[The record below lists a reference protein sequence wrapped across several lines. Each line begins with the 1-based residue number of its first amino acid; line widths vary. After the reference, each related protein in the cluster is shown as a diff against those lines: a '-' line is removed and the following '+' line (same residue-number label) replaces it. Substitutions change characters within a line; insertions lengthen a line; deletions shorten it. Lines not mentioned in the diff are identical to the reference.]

1 MRGFLAIL
9 LTAACGGALAA
20 QPPADPERCLAKRG
34 VPVEHD
40 GKQYTLRDEAC
51 RQLFLT
57 DPERYAQL
65 FDALGDLAA
74 AGKAPAAAPRPSLV
88 PS

>member
-1 MRGFLAIL
+1 MRALRATVLIAAIGVP
-9 LTAACGGALAA
+9 AAA
-20 QPPADPERCLAKRG
+20 QSVADPEKCLTKRG
-34 VPVEHD
+34 LSVAHA

-51 RQLFLT
+51 RDLFLS

-65 FDALGDLAA
+65 FDAVAELEA
-74 AGKAPAAAPRPSLV
+74 AGKPTVVPRPSLV

>member
-9 LTAACGGALAA
+9 LIAASGGSVAA
-20 QPPADPERCLAKRG
+20 QPAADPDRCLATRG
-34 VPVEHD
+34 VSVVHD

-65 FDALGDLAA
+65 FDALGELAA
-74 AGKAPAAAPRPSLV
+74 AGKAPVAAPRPSLV